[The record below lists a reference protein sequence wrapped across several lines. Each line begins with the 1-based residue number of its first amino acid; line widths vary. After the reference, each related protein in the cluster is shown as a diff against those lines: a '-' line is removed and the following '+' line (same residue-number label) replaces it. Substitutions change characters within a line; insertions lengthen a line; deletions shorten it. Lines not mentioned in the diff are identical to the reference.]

1 MPYGALTVAIGR
13 NSLETPGKTR
23 PSTGAAAA
31 PGCRYGAHSKPV
43 RWSQKVTRTSN
54 ALDLDS
60 GVFRMRSP
68 RARSRGRWRARPSE
82 QAPEVGAVSLGDVDA
97 DLLRQPRRQEAA
109 RRAIRRTLMRAK
121 QELRK
126 LYGRA

>member
-1 MPYGALTVAIGR
+1 MAR
-13 NSLETPGKTR
+13 QQ
-23 PSTGAAAA
+23 
-31 PGCRYGAHSKPV
+31 PV

-68 RARSRGRWRARPSE
+68 RAIARSLARSAEASKRRKSEPFRSAMSILTFYVNRAGKNLP
-82 QAPEVGAVSLGDVDA
+82 
-97 DLLRQPRRQEAA
+97 A
-109 RRAIRRTLMRAK
+109 RDRRTLMRAK